1 WRCAF
6 CVCVMAVYWMTE
18 VLPLPVT
25 ALLPVILLPLTGVM
39 TSYAVAQQFINN
51 ANFLFIG
58 GLIMAAAVEKC
69 SLHERTA
76 LFVLKMVGSEPKW
89 IMLGFMIVTASLS
102 MFISDTA
109 TTAMMVP
116 IGQSVVSQLVASYN
130 SHPENSWHYFS
141 VSDWIFRSPNSLD
154 CKRVSTALVLS
165 ICIAA
170 NIGGTGM
177 LTGTPSNLVM
187 VGQLQELFGDVESSM
202 NYTKWFLF
210 AFPLMCFNLAAA
222 WSILTAFFLRNT
234 PGKDEHITELM
245 RKRYTDLP
253 KTSYAE
259 KSVLCCFVLLLSL
272 WMLRNPGFM
281 KGFGALLPKGSYT
294 DATSAII
301 VAILLFALPSE
312 KPDLFT
318 HKTKNEIKKQ
328 CRLMDWPTM
337 QMRFPWNVVILL
349 GGGFALAAGVKES
362 GLSVM
367 VGRTLAAFNP
377 LPLWVMQ
384 VLTMVIVMATTN
396 ICSNTVTATIFVP
409 IVATMAA
416 EMKRHPFTLMI
427 PTTLSCSFA
436 FILPVATPSN
446 AIVFSS
452 GMVKVFDMASVGFTI
467 SLVCPVITVVYMNTV
482 AHISL
487 PLSEFPAWAEL

>member
-1 WRCAF
+1 
-6 CVCVMAVYWMTE
+6 MAVYWMTE

-89 IMLGFMIVTASLS
+89 IMLGFMIVTAFLS

-130 SHPENSWHYFS
+130 SHPEN
-141 VSDWIFRSPNSLD
+141 RSPNSLD
-154 CKRVSTALVLS
+154 CKRVSTALVLC

-187 VGQLQELFGDVESSM
+187 VGQLQD
-202 NYTKWFLF
+202 
-210 AFPLMCFNLAAA
+210 
-222 WSILTAFFLRNT
+222 ILTAFFLRNT

-272 WMLRNPGFM
+272 WMFRNPGFM

-367 VGRTLAAFNP
+367 VGRTLAAFNQ

-452 GMVKVFDMASVGFTI
+452 GMVKVFDMVGVLLLFTLLLLLTAEGLNADKLVRKAQSSSVI
-467 SLVCPVITVVYMNTV
+467 LVIHFALLNTV
-482 AHISL
+482 LLFISL
-487 PLSEFPAWAEL
+487 PIIRWKPAAQPSDSEYLDEEYLWLTAKN